1 MWALLM
7 KLLTPNPSLSN
18 RHRVT
23 FFSPIYFPCCHD
35 NGHRNKMWS
44 AFLQQWVYGSNN
56 NTIQKKLP
64 IFGRGQKSAPNHL
77 GKRLLPPP
85 PPNGKCPFEQT
96 TSQKG
101 VFPYGKYFCQ
111 VKKSNDSNFS
121 LLANKIRSDSF
132 SLNTRKEEK
141 KHENNKKVEKVTG
154 SSIFLLSAITTN
166 ILPLSEPVFSH
177 KNNFFCAI
185 CCCLYVCCCCC
196 CRCCCNFQTLSNGC
210 DLCLNNLF
218 PTFGKKLLKF

>member
-1 MWALLM
+1 MPQTIWASVYSPHRRQTGNARLNRPLF
-7 KLLTPNPSLSN
+7 KKGFSLTVN
-18 RHRVT
+18 T
-23 FFSPIYFPCCHD
+23 FARI
-35 NGHRNKMWS
+35 
-44 AFLQQWVYGSNN
+44 
-56 NTIQKKLP
+56 
-64 IFGRGQKSAPNHL
+64 
-77 GKRLLPPP
+77 
-85 PPNGKCPFEQT
+85 E
-96 TSQKG
+96 
-101 VFPYGKYFCQ
+101 
-111 VKKSNDSNFS
+111 KSNDSNFS
-121 LLANKIRSDSF
+121 LLTNKIRSDSFSF

-196 CRCCCNFQTLSNGC
+196 CCCCRCCNFQTLSNDC

-218 PTFGKKLLKF
+218 PTFGNKLLKF